1 MGETSAETL
10 SGKVGRASQSS
21 SPSRSITYLYVE
33 NMKLLTKNT
42 GKSNQEYRKIEVLL
56 FHVKKPY
63 HP

>member
-10 SGKVGRASQSS
+10 SGKVGKVSQSS